1 MISTPL
7 SPSQELLSQLDT
19 VVVLDARAG
28 ADAEHAYRQSHLRG
42 ALRVH
47 LESDLSAP
55 AEEPSLGGRHP
66 LPALTSWRRRLGDWG
81 ISPDTVVAIYDADGG
96 GMAAARAWWMLH
108 AVGHRTVAVVDGG
121 WDALVAA
128 GAPVDAEPVA
138 RSAAGPYP
146 TELVDWPV
154 VDAAWVD
161 RIRADP
167 SWRLID
173 ARAPER
179 FRGEQEPIDPVAG
192 HIPGARNLYWK
203 SQLDAKSSFIAL
215 DELRARYD
223 SLLGDTTPDRVVC
236 YCGSGVTA
244 CHLLLGLEA
253 AGLRGARLYNGS
265 WSEWCRQGRP
275 RGSSV

>member
-7 SPSQELLSQLDT
+7 TLPQELLSQLDA

-28 ADAEHAYRQSHLRG
+28 ANAEHAYRESHLRG
-42 ALRVH
+42 ALRVD

-55 AEEPSLGGRHP
+55 ADEPSRGGRHP
-66 LPALTSWRRRLGDWG
+66 LPVLSSWRRRLGGWG
-81 ISPDTVVAIYDADGG
+81 IGPDTLVAIYDADGG

-108 AVGHRTVAVVDGG
+108 AIGHRRVAVVDGG

-128 GAPVDAEPVA
+128 GAPVDANPVE
-138 RSAAGPYP
+138 RSAKSPYP
-146 TELVDWPV
+146 TELAQWPV

-203 SQLDAKSSFIAL
+203 SQLDARGSFVSRH
-215 DELRARYD
+215 ELRARYA
-223 SLLGDTTPDRVVC
+223 SVLGDTAADRVVC

-253 AGLRGARLYNGS
+253 AGLYGARLYNGS
-265 WSEWCRQGRP
+265 WSEWCLQDRP
-275 RGSSV
+275 RASSM